1 MRGRCISF
9 LITLF
14 LFSHCAKKNEG
25 LFRLVSPSESGI
37 SFNNAL
43 PETDSINILTVDYL
57 YHGAGVAIG
66 DFNNDSLSDIFFVG
80 NMVSNKLYL
89 NRGHLRF
96 DDVTATAGLSATDR
110 WKSGVALADVNNDGW
125 LDIYVCATVLKDS
138 SQRANM
144 LFIHKGLDANGVPI
158 FEDEAR
164 SYGVDDKGYSQN
176 AAFVDYDLDGDLDLY
191 LLQNLE
197 SDKIPS
203 VYRPRI
209 LDGSAL
215 NNDRLFRNNG
225 NGTFTDVTL
234 QAGILVEGYGL
245 GIAIA
250 DINNDGWPDLY
261 IGNDYISNDILYINN
276 RNGTFTNEI
285 RGRIKHQSLST
296 MGIDVADINNDCAPD
311 IVTLEMLPEN
321 NLRRKTM
328 SGAGAT
334 YYNYINNR
342 EYDYEFQYMRNML
355 HLNTGNGTFSEIGQ
369 LAGIHQTEWSW
380 SSLLADVDNDGY
392 RDLLVTNGFP
402 KDITDRD
409 YVMFKREVGSFH
421 HTRSL
426 LDSIP
431 VLKIRNYAF
440 RNDGNLQFTDVSSQW
455 GFNTPCFSNGAA
467 FADLDNDGDL
477 DYVVNNIND
486 PSFVYENTLN
496 PSKDKIGTH
505 YLRIRL
511 DNGIKPAGGEFGA
524 KVELRYG
531 EGKRQYHDHSVYRG
545 YLSTVEN
552 IVHFGLG
559 GHAVV
564 DTLQVR
570 WPDGKENIF
579 YNVPAN
585 QVLTISYDDARAV
598 KRPASSR
605 AKLMRETSSAL
616 GIHYLHREWDKVDF
630 YRQRTLPHKFS
641 QAGPGISVGDINGDG
656 REDFVIGGS
665 ADFDAF
671 LFTQNADGSFSEKP
685 LSKTTDKKS
694 EDEGMLLFDADA
706 DGDLDLYCVSG
717 SYEGGA
723 GEAHYQDRMYLN
735 NGKGNFSLA
744 RDALPPTL
752 ASGSCVRAAD
762 IDGDG
767 DLDLF
772 VGGRVVA
779 GAYPLAP
786 ESYLLRND
794 GGKFTDITTEM
805 APALRHAGMI
815 TDALWTDYDVDG
827 KADLLVVGEFMAPT
841 FFRNRGD
848 KLEKQ
853 IATNLEHYTGWWN
866 SLAAGD
872 FDEDGDTDY
881 IAGNLGR
888 NNLYRFSEKHPLRVY
903 AKDFDDNGSIDAIVS
918 CYLKTEAGAMAE
930 YPVHSWE
937 ELYSQSP
944 KFRNQFSSYKQYG
957 NTTMEGLLSPY
968 DTTGMLVLEAVYP
981 STSFIRNNGNGTFG
995 ISALQIEV
1003 QVAPVNGMIVDDING
1018 DGHLDVLMIGN
1029 DYGNEVFAG
1038 RYDAGTGLAL
1048 FGNGKGEFTVHSN
1061 SETGFTVDGD
1071 GKALATLRTRQE
1083 DLFIA
1088 TQNADSLR
1096 IFRKNSPSDDTKY
1109 FIPLATDFRAELTFS
1124 NGARQKIEF
1133 YHGSGYLSQSTR
1145 SVRIPSQ
1152 AREFVVFDYSG
1163 KSRVIDFTGLAQARQ

>member
-1 MRGRCISF
+1 MAGRW
-9 LITLF
+9 LF
-14 LFSHCAKKNEG
+14 FVFIVAFFAKCSCGDSH
-25 LFRLVSPSESGI
+25 LFRLVPPSESGI
-37 SFNNAL
+37 DFNNAL
-43 PETDSINILTVDYL
+43 PETDSLNILTVDYL

-66 DFNNDSLSDIFFVG
+66 DFNNDSLSDIFFTG
-80 NMVSNKLYL
+80 NIVSNKLYL
-89 NRGHLRF
+89 NRGDLRF
-96 DDVTATAGLSATDR
+96 EDVTATTGLSATTR

-144 LFIHKGLDANGVPI
+144 LFIHKGLDPNGVPV
-158 FEDEAR
+158 FEDQAS
-164 SYGVDDKGYSQN
+164 SYGLDDKGYSQN
-176 AAFVDYDLDGDLDLY
+176 AAFLDYDQDGDLDLY

-225 NGTFTDVTL
+225 NGTFTDVTR

-250 DINNDGWPDLY
+250 DINNDGWPDIY

-285 RGRIKHQSLST
+285 RDRIKHQSLST

-311 IVTLEMLPEN
+311 IVTLDMLPEN
-321 NLRRKTM
+321 NLRRKTI

-355 HLNTGNGTFSEIGQ
+355 HLNTGNGKFSEIGQ

-409 YVMFKREVGSFH
+409 YVMFKREVGAFH
-421 HTRSL
+421 HVRSL

-440 RNDGNLQFTDVSSQW
+440 RNNGDLSFTDVSAKW
-455 GFNTPCFSNGAA
+455 GFDTPSFSNGAS

-486 PSFVYENTLN
+486 PAFVYENTLN
-496 PSKDKIGTH
+496 RSKDNEGAH

-511 DNGIKPAGGEFGA
+511 DHGSKPSGAELGA

-531 EGKRQYHDHSVYRG
+531 EGERQYHDHSVYRG

-559 GHAVV
+559 SHAVI
-564 DTLQVR
+564 DTIRVT
-570 WPDGKENIF
+570 WPDGKGNVL
-579 YNVPAN
+579 YHVPAN
-585 QVLTISYDDARAV
+585 QVLTISYDNADIV
-598 KRPASSR
+598 NRPTPSPVR
-605 AKLMRETSSAL
+605 RIREVAATR
-616 GIHYLHREWDKVDF
+616 GIHYKHREWDKVDF

-641 QAGPGISVGDINGDG
+641 QAGPGISVGDVNGDG
-656 REDFVIGGS
+656 REDFIVGGS

-671 LFTQNADGSFSEKP
+671 IFTQNTDGSFSEKP
-685 LSKTTDKKS
+685 LTKTTDKKS

-717 SYEGGA
+717 SYEGEA
-723 GEAHYQDRMYLN
+723 GHAHYQDRLYLN
-735 NGKGNFSLA
+735 DGKGNFILA

-794 GGKFTDITTEM
+794 GGKFTDITTEA

-815 TDALWTDYDVDG
+815 TDALWTDYDGDG

-841 FFRNRGD
+841 FFRHDGD

-853 IATNLEHYTGWWN
+853 SATNLESRIGWWN

-872 FDEDGDTDY
+872 FDKDGDMDY

-888 NNLYRFSEKHPLRVY
+888 NNLYRFSEQHPLLVY
-903 AKDFDDNGSIDAIVS
+903 AKDFDDNGSVDAIVS
-918 CYLKTEAGAMAE
+918 CYFKTEEGAMAE

-957 NTTMEGLLSPY
+957 NTSMKALLSPY

-981 STSFIRNNGNGTFG
+981 STSFIRNNGDGTFA
-995 ISALQIEV
+995 ISPLQVEV
-1003 QVAPVNGMIVDDING
+1003 QVAPVNGMIVEDING
-1018 DGHLDVLMIGN
+1018 DSHLDVLMIGN

-1038 RYDAGTGLAL
+1038 RYDAGTGVAL
-1048 FGNGKGEFTVHSN
+1048 FGDGKGGFTVHS
-1061 SETGFTVDGD
+1061 SVETGFTVDGD
-1071 GKALATLRTRQE
+1071 GKALATLRTPQG

-1096 IFRKNSPSDDTKY
+1096 LFTKNNPSDDAKD
-1109 FIPLATDFRAELTFS
+1109 FMPLATDFRAELAFS

-1145 SVRIPSQ
+1145 SVKIPSQ
-1152 AREFVVFDYSG
+1152 ATELIVFDYSG
-1163 KSRVIDFTGLAQARQ
+1163 KSRV